1 MRTNP
6 AAPGNGAVTSLF
18 HGGRQG
24 RAVPEPRLL
33 LPARS
38 MSIHISMIAVTASLL
53 TAFRVAGAETTNV
66 ALAFYVL
73 SEEKVA
79 GGRFIDTA
87 AIPKAGYI
95 GPVADLVVTNLLDV
109 YPQQAAPF
117 SIMTDTNGNHIA
129 VTNAARPAL
138 SIVLA
143 PAEAR
148 RFAAL
153 TERAV
158 RKKMLV
164 MLGSKPLTAPVIMMP
179 IDSGSIVIE
188 FGHEFGGQAEVD
200 KVERDLKKL
209 ITHKEG

>member
-1 MRTNP
+1 
-6 AAPGNGAVTSLF
+6 
-18 HGGRQG
+18 
-24 RAVPEPRLL
+24 
-33 LPARS
+33 
-38 MSIHISMIAVTASLL
+38 MSTFLHIVAIGASLL
-53 TAFRVAGAETTNV
+53 TACRVAGAETTNM

-109 YPQQAAPF
+109 YPQQSAPS
-117 SIMTDTNGNHIA
+117 SIMTDTNGNRIA
-129 VTNAARPAL
+129 VTNAARPSL
-138 SIVLA
+138 SIVL
-143 PAEAR
+143 PPEEAK

-158 RKKMLV
+158 RKRLLV
-164 MLGSKPLTAPVIMMP
+164 MLGPKPLTAPVIMMP
-179 IDSGSIVIE
+179 IEGGSIMIE
-188 FGHEFGGQAEVD
+188 FGHEFGGQTEVD